1 MHPGASGNLTAKPD
15 CQADDPASLSTSTTA
30 LGTGVQSTAR
40 WLGWGGLLPFL
51 GLPTLLALVPFRR
64 TLWESA
70 LATYSLGILCFLLGT
85 WWGLALVRRY
95 SSALLLSNAL
105 FLMAFFSFLLLPLR
119 PYLVIAATLFITLI
133 LVERKHPLF
142 QLQPDYYSQLRLML
156 SVTASIAL
164 LIGAALATQTTLQ

>member
-1 MHPGASGNLTAKPD
+1 M
-15 CQADDPASLSTSTTA
+15 
-30 LGTGVQSTAR
+30 
-40 WLGWGGLLPFL
+40 PFL
-51 GLPTLLALVPFRR
+51 ALPTLLALDPFRR
-64 TLWESA
+64 TLWQSA

-119 PYLVIAATLFITLI
+119 PYLVIAAALFITLI

-142 QLQPDYYSQLRLML
+142 QLQPYYFSQLRLML